1 MRIGRVLLTS
11 GLAVAF
17 LPILG
22 ADPAVACSC
31 FAAGD
36 KALYKQADVV
46 FKGKVVKTKYPPN
59 YENDINAS
67 PIIYTMK
74 ATRDYKGNVHPTM
87 KIRTAGN
94 DALCGVSLGKGPY
107 IVFAD
112 RDKKG
117 KLHVNLCGG
126 TRPFD
131 SGDQPYFAP
140 GRKVR

>member
-17 LPILG
+17 LPVLG
-22 ADPAVACSC
+22 VGPAVACSC

-36 KALYKQADVV
+36 KKLYKQADVV
-46 FKGKVVKTKYPPN
+46 FKGKVTNTQYPPG
-59 YENDINAS
+59 YEENINAS

-74 ATRDYKGNVHPTM
+74 ATRDYKGRVRPTM
-87 KIRTAGN
+87 KVRTAGN
-94 DALCGVSLGKGPY
+94 SALCGVSLGKGPY

-117 KLHVNLCGG
+117 RLNVNLCGG

-131 SGDQPYFAP
+131 KKDQPYFTP
-140 GRKVR
+140 GTKVS